1 MLFDIDLVDCFVAG
15 AATCLGTVI
24 GYAIICHFEEKEEKD
39 PAPIDTVSDVAF
51 SLSSIIATTTG
62 VALAQKQM
70 RWPAVNDNPRL
81 GGLFIAIGVGTVC
94 APNYVRLMMKLF
106 GIDYGKD
113 FSFRHSA
120 ISAMTAAAAITR
132 ICGAPASVVFAATFS
147 PLFAFP
153 FAVVGGFSF
162 ISYKVMTDPK
172 FGKPRMYG

>member
-1 MLFDIDLVDCFVAG
+1 
-15 AATCLGTVI
+15 
-24 GYAIICHFEEKEEKD
+24 
-39 PAPIDTVSDVAF
+39 
-51 SLSSIIATTTG
+51 
-62 VALAQKQM
+62 
-70 RWPAVNDNPRL
+70 
-81 GGLFIAIGVGTVC
+81 
-94 APNYVRLMMKLF
+94 MMKLIKF
-106 GIDYGKD
+106 DYGKD